1 MGRPRRPYD
10 HHTVTV
16 RFAPDALALLDA
28 WPGAA
33 GRTEKVNRLVR
44 ETLGGPPA
52 RPESPPEDPPG
63 G

>member
-28 WPGAA
+28 WPGAI
-33 GRTEKVNRLVR
+33 GRTEKLNRLVR
-44 ETLGGPPA
+44 EALGAGPGST
-52 RPESPPEDPPG
+52 PEAPRGPTE
-63 G
+63 

>member
-44 ETLGGPPA
+44 ETLGGP
-52 RPESPPEDPPG
+52 RGSSPGDPPDPAD
-63 G
+63 